1 MNIEKLE
8 RHITALVSALKPDQ
22 AFGITRVQRMTR
34 LGYVEANELVRFGL
48 NTGYLKRCDSSPYKF
63 YIVPGDTR

>member
-1 MNIEKLE
+1 MTIEDL
-8 RHITALVSALKPDQ
+8 RQHTTVLMSALKPDQ

-48 NTGYLKRCDSSPYKF
+48 NTGYLKRCDNSPYRF
-63 YIVPGDTR
+63 YIIPGDAR